1 MVSLGN
7 YGYFTARLS
16 PLQKR
21 RPPLQ
26 GAPPFRPWPP
36 RTSLPLMNLAVTL
49 SFTPP
54 VGGGNLI
61 TISTGIETKTYGF
74 I

>member
-26 GAPPFRPWPP
+26 GAPPLQTLAAPNLSPP
-36 RTSLPLMNLAVTL
+36 HEPGGDSLLHSPC
-49 SFTPP
+49 
-54 VGGGNLI
+54 VGRKSDYNI
-61 TISTGIETKTYGF
+61 DWY
-74 I
+74 